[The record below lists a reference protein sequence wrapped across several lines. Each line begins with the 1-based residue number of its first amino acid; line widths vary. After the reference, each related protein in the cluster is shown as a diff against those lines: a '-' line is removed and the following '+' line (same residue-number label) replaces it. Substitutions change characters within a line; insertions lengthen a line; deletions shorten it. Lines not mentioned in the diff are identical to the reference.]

1 MRHAIDQSEL
11 GDKDTAPISSLRS
24 LAALTSICG
33 SWKRTSAEQV
43 KNRDAQGMSEISSGS
58 SLASHRRPLTSHE
71 CLHIQLSMSEETK
84 RVERECVGFR
94 VRKLNRMVTAI
105 YDGAL
110 ASAGLKT
117 SQFTVLVAVSNREKV
132 RPSELTKLLQMD
144 ESTLSRNVERMCAR
158 GWLRLEQN
166 EDRRSHLI
174 EVTDKGQALI
184 RKCLPAWQRAQE
196 EVSQRLGADSVA
208 ALRSALRKLH
218 A

>member
-1 MRHAIDQSEL
+1 M
-11 GDKDTAPISSLRS
+11 TAES
-24 LAALTSICG
+24 
-33 SWKRTSAEQV
+33 
-43 KNRDAQGMSEISSGS
+43 
-58 SLASHRRPLTSHE
+58 
-71 CLHIQLSMSEETK
+71 K

-94 VRKLNRMVTAI
+94 VRKLNRMITAI

-117 SQFTVLVAVSNREKV
+117 SQFSVLVAVANREKT
-132 RPSELTKLLQMD
+132 RPAELTKLLQMD

-158 GWLRLEQN
+158 GWLRLERN

-208 ALRSALRKLH
+208 ALRSALRKLR